1 MPSGLF
7 RRGFYT
13 AMIAIAH
20 LGNQAAVAPALAA
33 SPEVL
38 TKKSGYAL
46 DGTSCGMAPMA
57 FLKLPIGMR
66 PGYCAGL
73 VASKDDGLLFPRSVV
88 QVPDRNFFF
97 VVADMGSFDRPNA
110 GRLLLLDP
118 EASAGKRLKVLMSKL
133 ELPHGLA
140 VGIDR
145 RVYASTVDKIFR
157 FDPLA
162 TSPET
167 TVEVIVRGLPGRR
180 VTLSNG
186 RVSGNAH
193 LLKQFVFDKT
203 GRLYV
208 NIGAPTDNCAGTPVL
223 KRCPAGEGTT
233 PLASIWAFTPPA
245 GGIFPAVAPRD
256 PNPPREIYARGL
268 RNSLALALIGSFLP
282 TDLLFCKPRTG
293 AICRT

>member
-88 QVPDRNFFF
+88 QVPDRNFLSSRTWAVLIVQMPDACFC
-97 VVADMGSFDRPNA
+97 SIQR
-110 GRLLLLDP
+110 RLQ
-118 EASAGKRLKVLMSKL
+118 ANV
-133 ELPHGLA
+133 
-140 VGIDR
+140 
-145 RVYASTVDKIFR
+145 
-157 FDPLA
+157 
-162 TSPET
+162 
-167 TVEVIVRGLPGRR
+167 
-180 VTLSNG
+180 
-186 RVSGNAH
+186 
-193 LLKQFVFDKT
+193 
-203 GRLYV
+203 
-208 NIGAPTDNCAGTPVL
+208 
-223 KRCPAGEGTT
+223 
-233 PLASIWAFTPPA
+233 
-245 GGIFPAVAPRD
+245 
-256 PNPPREIYARGL
+256 
-268 RNSLALALIGSFLP
+268 
-282 TDLLFCKPRTG
+282 
-293 AICRT
+293 